1 MRERERKLTELVGR
15 LKEAA
20 HANLEAVILY
30 GSAARE
36 DFDEGHSDLNVLC
49 VMRSLAVEE
58 LKRVAPVVSWWEKEQ
73 KEPPPLL
80 FTEKELRESAD
91 VFSIELLD
99 IQRNHR
105 VLFGKNPVEGIVV
118 PTNLHRV
125 QLEHDLR
132 TVLLRLRQHFVLF
145 AGNERELRGVMAKS
159 ISSVKTLL
167 RHTLIAF
174 GEEPPHAWDAVFAQ
188 VGKLT
193 GADANAFAKAL
204 ELRRNGAA
212 NGAAHGNAHGEITA
226 EFGAYLRALEQVTEK
241 LDHLVPKREWQ
252 RVAKQNS

>member
-20 HANLEAVILY
+20 HANLEAVVLY
-30 GSAARE
+30 GSAARG
-36 DFDEGHSDLNVLC
+36 DYDERHSDLNVLC
-49 VMRSLAVEE
+49 VMGSLAADE
-58 LKRVAPVVSWWEKEQ
+58 LKRVAAVVTWWEKEQ

-99 IQRNHR
+99 IQREHR
-105 VLFGKNPVEGIVV
+105 VLFGKNPVEGIEV

-132 TVLLRLRQHFVLF
+132 TVLLRLRQRFLMSV
-145 AGNERELRGVMAKS
+145 GNDHDLQTVMAKS

-174 GEEPPHAWDAVFAQ
+174 GEEPPHAWNEVFEHI
-188 VGKLT
+188 GKLT
-193 GADANAFAKAL
+193 GADANVFAKAL
-204 ELRRNGAA
+204 ELRRNGTAA
-212 NGAAHGNAHGEITA
+212 AAHGNGHGAAAA
-226 EFGAYLRALEQVTEK
+226 EFGAYMRAIEQVTEK
-241 LDHLVPKREWQ
+241 LDHLVPTREWQ